1 MLQPTAQEQEM
12 LYYINRM
19 RESPASELNILLNS
33 GDPNV
38 ASALDFFNVNLTVLQ
53 NQWSQLVP
61 VAPLAWS
68 EQLGDSAA
76 THSALMIQF
85 DQQAHNLPGE
95 PSLGE
100 RVSNTGYQWNRV
112 GENIFVLGESVFHS
126 HAAFAIDWGSTPT
139 GIQEPPG
146 HRNIIMGA
154 DFREVGI
161 DITPENNPN
170 TDVGPL
176 VVTQHFANRFDLGD
190 RGWLLGTVFEDL
202 DRDNFY
208 DAGEGR
214 NDVTINITGIN
225 GTNFNDNLNT
235 WQAGGYQIL
244 LDSGQYQVEFIRNS
258 NIVKT
263 QNITIDATNPKNILI
278 DLIITGDPNNLV
290 GKETNDTLTGNTENN
305 LILGNQGNDV
315 LSGNLGND
323 IIFGGKGNDIVDGGE
338 GEDFLAGNLGNDI
351 VRGNQG
357 NDEIY
362 GGKENDQLEGGAGED
377 LLFGNLGNDT
387 VLGNRNN
394 DVIYGG
400 KAQDLLYGGQAEDN
414 LNGDRG
420 SDTLIGGSGADV
432 LSGGGGND
440 IFRYENGFSN
450 HVEFVDQITD
460 FTSGADQI
468 SLATGEAQ
476 LLSGLN
482 LRQNTNVIFNGLT
495 SVAAERIS
503 QVFAQIDANFPA
515 SDNFNLQVGLVEVSG
530 GGLSGDRYL
539 FINDPVAGAQE
550 NNDLLIQV
558 NTNILSTDIIIV

>member
-1 MLQPTAQEQEM
+1 MVQPTAQEQEM

-33 GDPNV
+33 GDRNV

-68 EQLGDSAA
+68 EQLGDSTAS
-76 THSALMIQF
+76 HSALMIQF

-100 RVSNTGYQWNRV
+100 RISNTGYQWNRV
-112 GENIFVLGESVFHS
+112 GENIFAFGESVFHS
-126 HAAFAIDWGSTPT
+126 HAGFAIDWGSKST

-146 HRNIIMGA
+146 HRNIIMDA
-154 DFREVGI
+154 EFREVGI

-176 VVTQHFANRFDLGD
+176 VVTQHFANRFNLGD

-202 DRDNFY
+202 DQDNFY
-208 DAGEGR
+208 DAGEGI
-214 NDVTINITGIN
+214 NNVTINITGIN
-225 GTNFNDNLNT
+225 GTSFNESLNT

-244 LDSGQYQVEFIRNS
+244 LDSGQYQVEFIRNG
-258 NIVKT
+258 NIVNT
-263 QNITIDATNPKNILI
+263 QNITIDATNPENILI
-278 DLIITGDPNNLV
+278 DLIVTGDPNNLV
-290 GKETNDTLTGNTENN
+290 GKDTDDTMSGNAENN
-305 LILGNQGNDV
+305 LILGNQGKDV
-315 LSGNLGND
+315 LRGNLGNDTIYGGKGDDLVDGEEGEDFLVGNLGND
-323 IIFGGKGNDIVDGGE
+323 I
-338 GEDFLAGNLGNDI
+338 LT
-351 VRGNQG
+351 GNQG

-362 GGKENDQLEGGAGED
+362 GGKENDRLEGGNGED
-377 LLFGNLGNDT
+377 TLFGNLGNDT

-400 KAQDLLYGGQAEDN
+400 KAQDLLYGGQEEDN

-420 SDTLIGGSGADV
+420 NDTLIGGSGADV

-440 IFRYENGFSN
+440 TFRYENGFSKN
-450 HVEFVDQITD
+450 VGFVDQITD
-460 FTSGADQI
+460 FTSGVDQI
-468 SLATGEAQ
+468 SLATGEDQ
-476 LLSGLN
+476 LLSGLD
-482 LRQNTNVIFNGLT
+482 LRQNTNVIFNGSTSLT
-495 SVAAERIS
+495 AEQIS

-515 SDNFNLQVGLVEVSG
+515 SDNFNLQVGLVEISG
-530 GGLSGDRYL
+530 GELSGDRYL

-558 NTNILSTDIIIV
+558 NTNILSTDIIMV